1 MNQHIY
7 TDQEGRQT
15 VYCDWHPDVETGLS
29 CGKCGKGTC
38 TRCLVHAS
46 VGIRCPECGKASKI
60 PTFEVRPIAYARA
73 ALVGAIVA
81 IGGRALWGLVN
92 LILIN
97 LGLVI
102 FASSALPGLVV
113 GYAAGELVNAAVN
126 AKRSKGLAYITG
138 GSVVGAFV
146 LAQILY
152 SGHVGFFGLIVL
164 AVALYVAVQRVK

>member
-1 MNQHIY
+1 MDEHIEAGR
-7 TDQEGRQT
+7 EGWRA
-15 VYCDWHPDVETGLS
+15 VYCNWHPSVETGLS

-38 TRCLVHAS
+38 TRCIIYAP
-46 VGIRCPECGKASKI
+46 VGIRCPECGKAIKL
-60 PTFEVRPIAYARA
+60 PTFEVRPIAYAKA
-73 ALVGAIVA
+73 ALVGVVVA
-81 IGGRALWGLVN
+81 IGGGALWSVIN

-102 FASSALPGLVV
+102 FASAALPGLFV
-113 GYAAGELVNAAVN
+113 GYVAGDLVNAAVN

-146 LAQILY
+146 FAQILY

-164 AVALYVAVQRVK
+164 AVALYIAVQRVK

>member
-73 ALVGAIVA
+73 TLVGAVVA
-81 IGGRALWGLVN
+81 IGGGALWGLVN

-102 FASSALPGLVV
+102 FAASALPGLVV

-146 LAQILY
+146 LAQILC

>member
-1 MNQHIY
+1 MNQHID
-7 TDQEGRQT
+7 TGLESGQT
-15 VYCDWHPDVETGLS
+15 VYCNWHPDVETGLS

-81 IGGRALWGLVN
+81 IGGGALWGLVN

-102 FASSALPGLVV
+102 FASAALPGLVV

-146 LAQILY
+146 FAQILY

-164 AVALYVAVQRVK
+164 AVALFIAVQRVK

>member
-1 MNQHIY
+1 MANEANVPAHGVWY
-7 TDQEGRQT
+7 MR
-15 VYCDWHPDVETGLS
+15 L
-29 CGKCGKGTC
+29 
-38 TRCLVHAS
+38 LVFGVQNA
-46 VGIRCPECGKASKI
+46 VRLTN

-73 ALVGAIVA
+73 ALVGAVVA
-81 IGGRALWGLVN
+81 IGGGALWGLVN

>member
-29 CGKCGKGTC
+29 CGKRGKGTC

-46 VGIRCPECGKASKI
+46 VGIRCPECGKASKN
-60 PTFEVRPIAYARA
+60 PTFEVRPIAYAKA

-81 IGGRALWGLVN
+81 IGGGALWGLVN

-97 LGLVI
+97 LGLV
-102 FASSALPGLVV
+102 
-113 GYAAGELVNAAVN
+113 
-126 AKRSKGLAYITG
+126 
-138 GSVVGAFV
+138 
-146 LAQILY
+146 
-152 SGHVGFFGLIVL
+152 
-164 AVALYVAVQRVK
+164 

>member
-1 MNQHIY
+1 MNQDID
-7 TDQEGRQT
+7 TGQEGREI
-15 VYCDWHPDVETGLS
+15 VYCNWHPGVETGLS
-29 CGKCGKGTC
+29 CGKCCKGVC

-73 ALVGAIVA
+73 ALVGAVVA
-81 IGGRALWGLVN
+81 IGGGALWGLVN

-146 LAQILY
+146 LAQILC

-164 AVALYVAVQRVK
+164 AVAQYVAVQRVK